1 MSDTRSFQCPN
12 CGSPIIPSGS
22 EKEIKCAYCGSTVIV
37 PEELRDH
44 TPPQVQINFPQ
55 SSQGYDG
62 VAQSIETV
70 GKVTAGVTAGV
81 TVMSFV
87 LPVVLTCIILG
98 AVGGILYAVFSSL
111 NSTNQSS
118 NLPSIPFI
126 ATATIEPTLAPTPI
140 DTPIPFSKVL
150 FKDNFTNPLSGW
162 SRSRNSKYTL
172 EYKNGKYHVLINE
185 QDSGQATWISNTYK
199 DVSVEVD
206 TLETTGPN
214 DGLIGVTCRNTDDGK
229 MYSFEYSQDGSYGI
243 YKYSADGSTDSLD
256 EGTLNPNTVTQ
267 GGVNHLEGVCAGD
280 LLTLIL
286 NGQVLLQVED
296 SDYTTGGTGMIVR
309 TGPSGDTGIDV
320 LFSNYL
326 VKGP

>member
-1 MSDTRSFQCPN
+1 MSDTKSFQCPN
-12 CGSPIIPSGS
+12 CGSPIVPTGT
-22 EKEIKCAYCGSTVIV
+22 EKEVKCAYCGSTVIV

-44 TPPQVQINFPQ
+44 APEAQVDFGQLN
-55 SSQGYDG
+55 QGNDE
-62 VAQSIETV
+62 VVQTIETV

-98 AVGGILYAVFSSL
+98 AVGGILYAVFSSI

-118 NLPSIPFI
+118 GLPSVPFI
-126 ATATIEPTLAPTPI
+126 ATATTEPTIAPTPI

-150 FKDNFTNPLSGW
+150 FKDNFTNPSSGW

-199 DVSVEVD
+199 DMSVEVD
-206 TLETTGPN
+206 TQETTGPN
-214 DGLIGVTCRNTDDGK
+214 DGLIGVSCRNTDDGR

-243 YKYSADGSTDSLD
+243 YKYSKDGSAQALD
-256 EGTLNPNTVTQ
+256 ENSLNPNTVVQ
-267 GGVNHLEGVCAGD
+267 GGINHLEGVCAGD
-280 LLTLIL
+280 VLTLLL

-296 SDYTTGGTGMIVR
+296 SDYTSGGTGMIVR
-309 TGPSGDTGIDV
+309 SGPSGDTGLDV